1 MTGIVMKIR
10 KGRIMQL
17 GVYKRRVWKRAA
29 LLLAV
34 TLVVTACFAGAC
46 PFVSQADEV
55 SDLKQSIAKKQKEIE
70 DTQSQRKQLEGGLT
84 DVKQIISSLE
94 TSKSNLA
101 SYVSKLDKELTA
113 AQTRISE
120 LNDMISEKESDI
132 IQTKAELEE
141 ALEQEASQYDAMKLR
156 IKNMYERGTD
166 FYFEAIFSA
175 ASFGD
180 MLNRADYVE
189 KITESDRRILDNFR
203 TTREYVEVCKAQ
215 LEEEQELLKEAKEKV
230 EQEQESLETL
240 ISEKQTEINAYE
252 ADINDK
258 EALLRE
264 YEAEIAARNA
274 EIKALEDAVKA
285 EQAALEA
292 ASNPKRKYDGGMFA
306 WPAPSYT
313 RISDDYGN
321 RQHPILGVT
330 RFHNGVDMAAPGGSP
345 ILAAYNGTVVAA
357 AYNASMGNYVMI
369 DHGDNLFT
377 IYMHASALYV
387 SKGQEVVKGQKIA
400 AVGTTGRSTGN
411 HLHFSVRLNG
421 NYVSPWGYLK

>member
-1 MTGIVMKIR
+1 
-10 KGRIMQL
+10 MQL
-17 GVYKRRVWKRAA
+17 RVYDRTIRKRAA

-34 TLVVTACFAGAC
+34 AVVAAACFAGAC

-55 SDLKQSIAKKQKEIE
+55 SDLKQSIAQKQKEIE
-70 DTQSQRKQLEGGLT
+70 ETQSQRKQLEGGLT

-101 SYVSKLDKELTA
+101 AYVKQLDTELTA
-113 AQTRISE
+113 AQTRITE
-120 LNDMISEKESDI
+120 LTDMISEKESEI
-132 IQTKAELEE
+132 VQTKAELEE
-141 ALEQEASQYDAMKLR
+141 ALEREASQYDAMKLR
-156 IKNMYERGTD
+156 IQNMYERGTD

-189 KITESDRRILDNFR
+189 KITESDRKILDNFR

-215 LEEEQELLKEAKEKV
+215 LEEEQELLEKAKVKV

-240 ISEKQTEINAYE
+240 ISEKQTEINAFQ

-258 EALLRE
+258 EAVLRE

-313 RISDDYGN
+313 RISDDYGD
-321 RQHPILGVT
+321 RMHPTLGIN

-357 AYNASMGNYVMI
+357 AYNASMGNYIMI

-387 SKGQEVVKGQKIA
+387 SKGAEVVKGQKIA

-421 NYVSPWGYLK
+421 NYVNPWGYLK

>member
-1 MTGIVMKIR
+1 
-10 KGRIMQL
+10 MQL
-17 GVYKRRVWKRAA
+17 RLYNKKSFKRAV

-34 TLVVTACFAGAC
+34 TVVVTACFAGAC
-46 PFVSQADEV
+46 PFVSQADEI
-55 SDLKQSIAKKQKEIE
+55 SELKQSIAQKQKEIE
-70 DTQSQRKQLEGGLT
+70 ETQSQRKQLEGGMT

-101 SYVSKLDKELTA
+101 SYVKQLDTELTA
-113 AQTRISE
+113 AQTRITE
-120 LNDMISEKESDI
+120 LSDMITEKENEI
-132 IQTKAELEE
+132 IQTKAELDE
-141 ALEQEASQYDAMKLR
+141 AIAREAAQYDAMKLR
-156 IKNMYERGTD
+156 IQNMYERGTD
-166 FYFEAIFSA
+166 FYLEAIFSA

-180 MLNRADYVE
+180 MLNRADYIE
-189 KITESDRRILDNFR
+189 KITESDRKILDNFR

-215 LEEEQELLKEAKEKV
+215 LEEEQELLEEAKQQV

-252 ADINDK
+252 NDISNK

-321 RQHPILGVT
+321 RLHPILGVT
-330 RFHNGVDMAAPGGSP
+330 QFHNGVDMAAPGGSP

-357 AYNASMGNYVMI
+357 AYSSSMGNYIMI

-387 SKGQEVVKGQKIA
+387 SKGAEVVKGQKIA

-421 NYVSPWGYLK
+421 NYVNPWGYLK